1 MIKVS
6 FYTIG
11 CKLNFS
17 ETATISRLFEKEN
30 FEKVNFNE
38 KADIYV
44 INTCS
49 VTKNADKKSRNII
62 KKIVNKYPK
71 SFVAVVGCYAQLK
84 PEEISNLKGVDI
96 ILGTNEK
103 FNLIKYVKNLRKN
116 KIPEIYSC
124 ETSEIKNFFSSYS
137 LDERTRSFLKIQD
150 GCNYKCTYCTIP
162 MARGKS
168 RNDSIKNIVKTAEEI
183 SKKGKKEIVL
193 TGVNIGD
200 FGRSTN
206 ENFLN
211 LIQELDK
218 IEKIERFRISSIEPN
233 LLSDEIIDF
242 VGISK
247 KFVPH
252 FHIPL
257 QSGINRILK
266 LMKRPYNVELFENR
280 IKKIKNIMP
289 DAFIGVDVIVGFP
302 SETED
307 DFQKSIALLKSLDIS
322 DLHIFSYSQRENTK
336 AILMKDQILKKVINE
351 RSKILRKLAE
361 EKKNF
366 FYKKNE
372 GKFKK
377 VLFES
382 RNIENKIIGFT
393 DNYLKVATKFDE
405 NLINKIFKLK
415 IENLSGQIFLL
426 K

>member
-1 MIKVS
+1 LLSNKK
-6 FYTIG
+6 
-11 CKLNFS
+11 CK
-17 ETATISRLFEKEN
+17 
-30 FEKVNFNE
+30 
-38 KADIYV
+38 
-44 INTCS
+44 
-49 VTKNADKKSRNII
+49 
-62 KKIVNKYPK
+62 
-71 SFVAVVGCYAQLK
+71 
-84 PEEISNLKGVDI
+84 ISNLKGVDI
-96 ILGTNEK
+96 VLGTNEK

-211 LIQELDK
+211 LIKELDK

-266 LMKRPYNVELFENR
+266 LMKRPYNVEFFENR

-415 IENLSGQIFLL
+415 IENLYGQIFLL

>member
-17 ETATISRLFEKEN
+17 ETATISRLFEKKN

-49 VTKNADKKSRNII
+49 VKKNADKKSRNII
-62 KKIVNKYPK
+62 RKIVNKYPK

-96 ILGTNEK
+96 VLGTNEK

-211 LIQELDK
+211 LIKELDK

-266 LMKRPYNVELFENR
+266 LMKRPYNVEFFENR

-415 IENLSGQIFLL
+415 IENLYGQIFLL

>member
-17 ETATISRLFEKEN
+17 ETATISRLFEKKN

-62 KKIVNKYPK
+62 RKIVNKYPK

-96 ILGTNEK
+96 VLGTNEK

-211 LIQELDK
+211 LIKELDK

-266 LMKRPYNVELFENR
+266 LMKRPYNVEFFENR

-415 IENLSGQIFLL
+415 IENLYGQIFLL